1 MKRIENLFNAL
12 EPLSSLN
19 VSMNEIA
26 ILAFI
31 GKKFLGKEDV
41 ILSSI
46 YKHFSKLS
54 PSTVFRV
61 LKNLEKNQV
70 IMIKKNA
77 HDERKKNIVAGK
89 NYGQYIDDLELRLT

>member
-46 YKHFSKLS
+46 YKNFSKLS
-54 PSTVFRV
+54 SSTVFRV
-61 LKNLEKNQV
+61 LKNLEKKQV
-70 IMIKKNA
+70 ILIKKNA
-77 HDERKKNIVAGK
+77 QDERKKNIVAGK
-89 NYGQYIDDLELRLT
+89 NYGKYIDDLELRLT

>member
-1 MKRIENLFNAL
+1 MNRIENLFSAL

-19 VSMNEIA
+19 VSINEIV

-46 YKHFSKLS
+46 YENFTKLS

-61 LKNLEKNQV
+61 LKKFEKTKV
-70 IMIKKNA
+70 IMIKKSTR
-77 HDERKKNIVAGK
+77 DERKKNIIAGK
-89 NYGQYIDDLELRLT
+89 NYGQYIVDLELKLR

>member
-1 MKRIENLFNAL
+1 MNRIENLFHAL

-19 VSMNEIA
+19 ASINEIA
-26 ILAFI
+26 IVAFI
-31 GKKFLGKEDV
+31 SRKFLFKEDV

-46 YKHFSKLS
+46 YNHFSKLS

-89 NYGQYIDDLELRLT
+89 NYGKYIDDLELRLT

>member
-12 EPLSSLN
+12 APLSSLN
-19 VSMNEIA
+19 ASINEIA
-26 ILAFI
+26 VVAFI
-31 GKKFLGKEDV
+31 SRKFLDKEDV

-46 YKHFSKLS
+46 YNHFSKLS
-54 PSTVFRV
+54 HSTVFRV

-70 IMIKKNA
+70 IMIKKNT

-89 NYGQYIDDLELRLT
+89 NYDQYIADLQSSLT

>member
-1 MKRIENLFNAL
+1 MKRIENLFDAL

-19 VSMNEIA
+19 ISINEIA
-26 ILAFI
+26 IVAFI

-46 YKHFSKLS
+46 YKNFSKLS
-54 PSTVFRV
+54 SSTVFRV
-61 LKNLEKNQV
+61 LKNLEKKQV
-70 IMIKKNA
+70 ILIKKNA
-77 HDERKKNIVAGK
+77 QDERKKNIVAGK